1 MTRFI
6 AEHGAVTMLTG
17 HGPVRLEAS
26 QVDQLL
32 DIFGEAEG
40 AAPLFNAL
48 WDARADLAVAPL
60 IPELK
65 PITITVRAL
74 DPGRWPAVPD
84 HAA

>member
-6 AEHGAVTMLTG
+6 AEHGAVTMLTDR
-17 HGPVRLEAS
+17 GPVRLEPH
-26 QVDQLL
+26 QVEQLL
-32 DIFGEAEG
+32 DIFQREA
-40 AAPLFNAL
+40 AKDLFNAL

-60 IPELK
+60 IPKLK